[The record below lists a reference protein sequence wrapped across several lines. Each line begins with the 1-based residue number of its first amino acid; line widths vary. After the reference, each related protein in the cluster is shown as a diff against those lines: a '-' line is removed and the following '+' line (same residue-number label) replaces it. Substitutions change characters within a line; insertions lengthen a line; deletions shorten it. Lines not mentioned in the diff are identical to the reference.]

1 MTVSPIQITLHDNV
15 ARLDINSEI
24 TENLATAME
33 AGLEKLFHYYKYDR
47 IVLRINS
54 PGGLLNALRHML
66 QYMQHWRNRGCLI
79 DTEVTFSAAS
89 AAAVL
94 LSFGQVGSRT
104 AHQHTSLLFH
114 HARISGTTNAITA
127 TGAKNIASALK
138 TTDQGLLLRLVEH
151 VVAGSGGTAAYCA
164 QGIARCDLLSNQAA
178 AIANALELPTD
189 KKSPSWLKSIAKMYL
204 DVDAKKN
211 PAPYMRYLAARMEID
226 SPMDLR
232 EAYVLCLLDRV
243 YGAPELCFLP
253 TICTSPRLQEPQRHI
268 SV

>member
-1 MTVSPIQITLHDNV
+1 MTVSPIQITLHDSI
-15 ARLDINSEI
+15 ARLDINAEI

-33 AGLEKLFHYYKYDR
+33 AGLQKLFHYYKYDR

-66 QYMQHWRNRGCLI
+66 QYIQQWRNRGCLI
-79 DTEVTFSAAS
+79 ETEVTFCAAS

-114 HARISGTTNAITA
+114 HARISGTTNVITA

-138 TTDQGLLLRLVEH
+138 TTDQGMLLRLVEH
-151 VVAGSGGTAAYCA
+151 VVAGSGGTAAHCA

-178 AIANALELPTD
+178 AIASALELPTD

-204 DVDAKKN
+204 DVDAQKN
-211 PAPYMRYLAARMEID
+211 SAPYMRYLAARMEID

-232 EAYVLCLLDRV
+232 EAYALCLLDQV
-243 YGAPELCFLP
+243 HGAPDLRFISP
-253 TICTSPRLQEPQRHI
+253 TYAPPRLLDRQRQI